1 MRLDVVLRVVSK
13 LLLPFMLMFAA
24 YVQLHGE
31 YGPGG
36 GFQAGV
42 IAGAGII
49 LYGIMF
55 GLPAAQSIMPPKLV
69 EFLVPLGVLIFA
81 GTGVISFFYAMNF
94 LDYSALGPVTG
105 LSEQY
110 AQILGIIV
118 VEIGVLVTVAST
130 MVAIFYGFAGRGQD

>member
-1 MRLDVVLRVVSK
+1 MRLDVVLRVVAK
-13 LLLPFMLMFAA
+13 LLLPFMLLFAA

-42 IAGAGII
+42 ISGAGII

-55 GLPAAQSIMPPKLV
+55 GLPAAQTIMPPRLV

-81 GTGVISFFYAMNF
+81 GTGAVSFFYGMNF
-94 LDYSALGPVTG
+94 LDYSALTPVTG
-105 LSEQY
+105 LKEQY
-110 AQILGIIV
+110 AQILGIIL
-118 VEIGVLVTVAST
+118 VEVGVLITVAGT